1 MKKRLL
7 ILIMAMAAISCSDD
21 DPLANPEPE
30 ILQPILVSKI
40 TVLREGETEDVF
52 YFTYDARH
60 RMQKISY
67 DEGINTVE
75 LRYNDADLVKTM
87 VFNGNPNTLDFFYN
101 DQDIP
106 VAYQNSGDGTLLP
119 VNYNAETNFYT
130 FGPSNYILNTIGDIT
145 STTRVHYSYTD
156 KKGIFANVVGPNII
170 MMQQLVGLFVSVGSK
185 VAMEK
190 VYNDSA
196 QMFEIET
203 TYNDSGYPVKIAY
216 TGLLPLHPDR
226 TYILEY

>member
-1 MKKRLL
+1 MKKFVLSVVLL
-7 ILIMAMAAISCSDD
+7 AFFSCSDD
-21 DPLANPEPE
+21 DPVIPEPE
-30 ILQPILVSKI
+30 VIKPTLVSKM
-40 TVLREGETEDVF
+40 TVLREGAPEDVF
-52 YFTYDARH
+52 HFTYDAKH
-60 RMQKISY
+60 RMQKITY

-75 LRYNDADLVKTM
+75 LRYNDADLVNRM

-101 DQDIP
+101 DQNIP
-106 VAYQNSGDGTLLP
+106 VAYQNSDGTLLP
-119 VNYNAETNFYT
+119 VNYNAEMNFYT
-130 FGPSNYILNTIGDIT
+130 FGPSSYLLNAIGDIQ

-190 VYNDSA
+190 VYNDKS

-203 TYNDSGYPVKIAY
+203 TYNDSGYPVKIEY
-216 TGLLPLHPDR
+216 TGLLPLHPNR
-226 TYILEY
+226 TYMLEY